1 MEKQMVTIGET
12 KKMKKLITICMAAV
26 LIGAVL
32 TLTANTA
39 VADTIY
45 SNDFESAVGSEW
57 SNTSTAVTP
66 AGARKFLGQFGNQT
80 VSLTL
85 GSLPAH
91 DSVTLSFDLFVINS
105 WDGVGPNGPDVWTLG
120 VEGGPMLLNTTFS
133 NVEELGRKQSYPD
146 SYPGAEYPAGTGA
159 AEIDTLGYTYYG
171 NSVYHLEYSF
181 AHSDDSI
188 VFNFSASGLQGIND
202 ESWGIDNVTVDV
214 VPEPATI
221 CMLGLGVLGLL
232 RRKF

>member
-1 MEKQMVTIGET
+1 
-12 KKMKKLITICMAAV
+12 MKRLIAICMAAV
-26 LIGAVL
+26 LISVAL
-32 TLTANTA
+32 TFTANTTDAA
-39 VADTIY
+39 VIY
-45 SNDFESAVGSEW
+45 SNDFESVVGSEW

-85 GSLPAH
+85 DDLSIHNMVSL
-91 DSVTLSFDLFVINS
+91 SLDLFVINS

-214 VPEPATI
+214 VPEPATL
-221 CMLGLGVLGLL
+221 CLLGLGALGLV
-232 RRKF
+232 RRKK